1 MINNPLFLLYGV
13 FVLGLTGVAEYR
25 GWTFSKINEQKVIPK
40 TIRDNPGAYRSH
52 YAFYH
57 HYSGGK

>member
-13 FVLGLTGVAEYR
+13 FLLGLTGVAEYR

-40 TIRDNPGAYRSH
+40 TIRDNPGAYRST
-52 YAFYH
+52 YGG
-57 HYSGGK
+57 YSRYIGGK